1 MRKAVAGTAIAV
13 LALVG
18 CQSMDES
25 QKETAKTTGIGA
37 AAGAAVGAIAGGS
50 DNRGRGAAIGAAVGA
65 LGGYAWSQR
74 MENQRRQAEAA
85 TQGTGAQVEKTA
97 DNRIRVVVPDNIS
110 FDSGRADIKPG
121 FRSMLDQFAQSL
133 TQNPQTTVQ
142 IIGHTDSTGDDA
154 FNQNLSRERALA
166 ARDYLAT
173 RGVSMNRIAVDGR
186 GEREPVAANDS
197 EAGRARNRRV
207 EIFLQESAA

>member
-1 MRKAVAGTAIAV
+1 MRKAVAVTAITAFA
-13 LALVG
+13 LAG

-25 QKETAKTTGIGA
+25 QKQTAKTTGIGA

-74 MENQRRQAEAA
+74 MENQRRQVEAA
-85 TQGTGAQVEKTA
+85 TQGTGAQVEKTP

-166 ARDYLAT
+166 TRDYLAT

>member
-1 MRKAVAGTAIAV
+1 MRKAVAVTAITAF
-13 LALVG
+13 ALVG

-85 TQGTGAQVEKTA
+85 TQGTGAQVEKTP

-133 TQNPQTTVQ
+133 TQNPQTTVT
-142 IIGHTDSTGDDA
+142 IIGHADSTGDDA

-166 ARDYLAT
+166 TRDYLAT

-186 GEREPVAANDS
+186 GEREPVAANES

>member
-1 MRKAVAGTAIAV
+1 MRKAVAVTAITAF
-13 LALVG
+13 ALVG

-25 QKETAKTTGIGA
+25 QKQTAKTTGIGA

-85 TQGTGAQVEKTA
+85 TEGTGAQVEKTP

-133 TQNPQTTVQ
+133 TQNPQTMVQ
-142 IIGHTDSTGDDA
+142 IIGHTDSTGDDS

-166 ARDYLAT
+166 TRDYLAT

-186 GEREPVAANDS
+186 GEREPVATNDS

>member
-1 MRKAVAGTAIAV
+1 MRKAVAVTAITAF
-13 LALVG
+13 ALVG

-25 QKETAKTTGIGA
+25 QKQTAKTTGIGA

-85 TQGTGAQVEKTA
+85 TQGTGAQVEKTP

-110 FDSGRADIKPG
+110 FDSSRADIKPG